1 MMKDKMLK
9 ILLLEDSQVDAE
21 IMQRLLVKEISTC
34 TFRLAMNRQSFLQA
48 LDEFVPDVILSDN
61 SLPQFNAAEALK
73 FVRGRSLYI
82 PFILVTGSVSEEYAA
97 AIIKLGAD
105 DYILKDRMMRLPAS
119 IDAALRYRQV
129 EKEKQQSI
137 EQLKQSEE
145 KYRSIMERISDAF
158 VAIDKNWRYTYVN
171 PHAGDILAHAPE
183 TLIGKHIWTEFP
195 EAVGLPFY
203 KAYHKAMETQQYI
216 YLEEHY
222 APLDVWLANHIYPS
236 PDGLSIFFRNITDR
250 KREERQKE
258 FDRNNLSSLINNTGD
273 LMWSVD
279 KDMKLIT
286 FNEAFNTAIELAT
299 GKPLVNGRDI
309 LTTQFT
315 EEDRVRYRIFYERA
329 LSGEIFTVVDHLKYQ
344 SDVWIEVSF
353 YPIRQGG
360 EVIGTACFSRD
371 ITERKRSEEELKKLE
386 AALFEQQRQEQLKIT
401 ETAHDAQEKERKAI
415 GIELHDNVNQILV
428 GTKLLLSL
436 AKTCPAQANEM
447 ITISMENLQKAIDE
461 NRKIAHEL
469 VAPDFEE
476 KYLTDQVIGLAD
488 SMLKKQGID
497 VRIDDS
503 AFREELLNERQKLA
517 VYRVAQEQC
526 TNIVKYAQAH
536 TVSII
541 LITTAKY
548 FSMSIADDG
557 VGMEAGKKVDGI
569 GISNIKG
576 RMSVFNGA
584 VRIDTAPG
592 KGFMLEIN
600 IPFTE

>member
-1 MMKDKMLK
+1 MKNSALK

-21 IMQRLLVKEISTC
+21 IIQRLLTKEISNC
-34 TFRLAMNRQSFLQA
+34 TLRLSMNRKSFLEA

-82 PFILVTGSVSEEYAA
+82 PFILVTGTVSEEYAA

-119 IDAALRYRQV
+119 IETALRYRQV
-129 EKEKQQSI
+129 EQEKQEAA
-137 EQLKQSEE
+137 EQLKNSEE
-145 KYRSIMERISDAF
+145 KYRTIMERISDAF
-158 VAIDKNWRYTYVN
+158 VAFDKNWYYTYVN
-171 PHAGDILAHAPE
+171 KQAGEVLNRAPGS
-183 TLIGKHIWTEFP
+183 LVGRQVWKEFP
-195 EAVGLPFY
+195 ETIGLPIY
-203 KAYHKAMETQQYI
+203 KAYHKAMDTQQYI
-216 YLEEHY
+216 HIEHY
-222 APLDVWLANHIYPS
+222 YPPFDVWVENHIYPS
-236 PDGLSIFFRNITDR
+236 PEGLSVFFRDITGR
-250 KREERQKE
+250 KIAERQKE
-258 FDRNNLSSLINNTGD
+258 FDQNNLSALINNTGD

-286 FNEAFNTAIELAT
+286 FNEAFNTAMELAL
-299 GKPLVNGRDI
+299 GQPLLKGHDVF
-309 LTTQFT
+309 TTQFT
-315 EEDRVRYRIFYERA
+315 EEDRLRYKTFYQRA
-329 LSGEIFTVVDHLKYQ
+329 LSGEVFTVVDHLQYQ
-344 SDVWIEVSF
+344 VEVWIEISF
-353 YPIRQGG
+353 YPIQQGG
-360 EVIGTACFSRD
+360 EVIGTACFSRN
-371 ITERKRSEEELKKLE
+371 ITERIRSEEELKKLE

-436 AKTCPAQANEM
+436 AKTCPNEANEM

-488 SMLKKQGID
+488 TMLKIQGID

-503 AFREELLNERQKLA
+503 SFREEMLNERQKLA

-526 TNIVKYAQAH
+526 TNIVKYAKAQ
-536 TVSII
+536 VVNII
-541 LITTAKY
+541 LITTPKY
-548 FSMSIADDG
+548 FRMSIADDG
-557 VGMEAGKKVDGI
+557 VGMDAGKKIDDGI

-576 RMSVFNGA
+576 RLSVFNGA